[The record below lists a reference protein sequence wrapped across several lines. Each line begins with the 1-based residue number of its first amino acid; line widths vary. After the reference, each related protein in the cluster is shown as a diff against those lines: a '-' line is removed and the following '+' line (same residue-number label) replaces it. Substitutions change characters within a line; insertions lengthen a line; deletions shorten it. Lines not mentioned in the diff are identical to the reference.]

1 MVNAD
6 KVLLDDYNTFC
17 RNLKEGC
24 ILYNVDSTNAW
35 GNYLLVA
42 NIIPIDNTYTVLLIG
57 LKKEDGKFKT
67 RDIKI
72 NLTPDYAKNT
82 PFLKYVGLCEFQLI
96 PVLSKINVNQALVT
110 VYGSTDL
117 RKFNKKADLR
127 KPRVRRYDKAGTP
140 VIKTTKN
147 V

>member
-1 MVNAD
+1 MIDAD
-6 KVLLDDYNTFC
+6 KVLLSDYNTFC
-17 RNLKEGC
+17 HNLKEGC

-42 NIIPIDNTYTVLLIG
+42 NIIPVNDTYTVLLIG

-67 RDIKI
+67 RDVRI
-72 NLTPDYAKNT
+72 NLTPDYAKNI

-96 PVLSKINVNQALVT
+96 PALSKINVNQALIT

-127 KPRVRRYDKAGTP
+127 KPRVRRYDKSGTP